1 MASFS
6 KEARIIDEVR
16 EKSAEFESAQSGYLS
31 EIGEFA
37 DHYRIKKLPRKS
49 GAFSN
54 PRSTEFYRASNA
66 LSTMMYRMMTAQD
79 NYFSPIPVQMDAD
92 YGALYR
98 IQSALLA
105 QDRAADYKRNLYRA
119 CSFVVPF
126 GTVICQEDYRSF
138 GVSTFGR
145 RIPATAMV
153 PRAIDQVMFDLGT
166 TDIKNADWVS
176 TADIVSN
183 ADLMRMKSDASLV
196 GSPWNTE
203 ALDAATALSE
213 DSTTIN
219 PYVLMRLQR
228 SGINDDTMAR
238 KKRELLM
245 YYGKL
250 DTLNDGI
257 EYVCALVNRKILVRF
272 HANNFQHG
280 MRPFRVAKWQDFD
293 GPLGLGLGNIIGSL
307 QKSIDGNFQR
317 ITDNLAM
324 ASYNMWEREKNSVLD
339 DDLVIQPL
347 NIVDSEKIGSI
358 RPLPVET
365 KGAEA
370 SMTLMEIQKQEAR
383 AASGATDTLQA
394 IITNATASETSL
406 AMNEAMRN
414 VSVKTELAAE
424 GLMRE
429 HLEAAHA
436 NNAQFLNEPLNIA
449 SSMGPMWVYPAEL
462 RFDVDFQLKITTD
475 KDFRP
480 QRLDKLINTL
490 QILVSTKSQHPDQM
504 AISILPIVKQIA
516 QMLDVNPDEVVTGA
530 AGMAP
535 GMIPTIG
542 GPQDIMGMSQMTAP
556 GMGGADIVSTPVGPT
571 LASPQ

>member
-1 MASFS
+1 MS
-6 KEARIIDEVR
+6 KESRIVDELR
-16 EKSAEFESAQSGYLS
+16 EKAMEFEAAQGSYLS
-31 EIGEFA
+31 EIGEFS
-37 DHYRIKKLPRKS
+37 DHYRVKKPPRKS

-54 PRSTEFYRASNA
+54 PRSTEFYRACNA
-66 LSTMMYRMMTAQD
+66 LSTMMYRMMTAND
-79 NYFSPIPVQMDAD
+79 TNFSPVPVQMDAD

-98 IQSALLA
+98 IQHALQA
-105 QDRAADYKRNLYRA
+105 QDRAADYKRNLFRA
-119 CSFVVPF
+119 CSYVVPF
-126 GTVICQEDYRSF
+126 GTVICQEDYRTF
-138 GVSTFGR
+138 GVSSFGR
-145 RIPATAMV
+145 RVPATAML
-153 PRAIDQVMFDLGT
+153 PRAIDQVFFDRAT
-166 TDIKNADWVS
+166 TDIKYADWLA
-176 TADIVSN
+176 TADVVSN
-183 ADLMRMKSDASLV
+183 ADLRRMIADKDLV
-196 GSPWNTE
+196 GTPWNAKALE
-203 ALDAATALSE
+203 AAVALAESE
-213 DSTTIN
+213 STLN
-219 PYVLMRLQR
+219 PYVSMRLQR
-228 SGINDDTMAR
+228 AGIEDGTLS

-257 EYVCALVNRKILVRF
+257 EYVAALVNRKILVRF

-280 MRPFRVAKWQDFD
+280 MRPFRMAKWQDFD
-293 GPLGLGLGNIIGSL
+293 SALGLGLGHIIGSL

-324 ASYNMWEREKNSVLD
+324 ASYNMWEREKGSVLD

-347 NIVDSEKIGSI
+347 NIVDVEKIGSFK
-358 RPLPVET
+358 PLPTET

-424 GLMRE
+424 GLIRE
-429 HLEAAHA
+429 HLMAAHA
-436 NNAQFLNEPLNIA
+436 NNAQYLNEPLNIA
-449 SSMGPMWVYPAEL
+449 TPMGPTWIYPAEL
-462 RFDVDFQLKITTD
+462 RFDVDFELKIVTD

-504 AISILPIVKQIA
+504 QISVLPLVRQIA
-516 QMLDVNPDEVVTGA
+516 QMLDVNPDDVVQGA
-530 AGMAP
+530 SGMGP
-535 GMIPTIG
+535 GMVPSLG
-542 GPQDIMGMSQMTAP
+542 GPQDIAGLSQMT
-556 GMGGADIVSTPVGPT
+556 GGMMGGTEIVDTPVGPT
-571 LASPQ
+571 MASPQ